1 MYHHIWM
8 KVYLNFWKEQSTL
21 CLLFLSTINQNVNW
35 KYFWHMGWIFFLV
48 FITKNINIDT
58 ILFFNFVNISN
69 FNGKLYVLK
78 INFSY
83 KIFTNFSNT
92 FWSMLWMVYIS
103 DQTPFKAFIIINTLN
118 INKTFFIWL
127 NSFGNLI

>member
-8 KVYLNFWKEQSTL
+8 KVYLNFWKEQSIL

-69 FNGKLYVLK
+69 FNGKFYVLK

-103 DQTPFKAFIIINTLN
+103 DQTPFKVFIIINTLN

>member
-21 CLLFLSTINQNVNW
+21 CLLFLLTINQNVNW